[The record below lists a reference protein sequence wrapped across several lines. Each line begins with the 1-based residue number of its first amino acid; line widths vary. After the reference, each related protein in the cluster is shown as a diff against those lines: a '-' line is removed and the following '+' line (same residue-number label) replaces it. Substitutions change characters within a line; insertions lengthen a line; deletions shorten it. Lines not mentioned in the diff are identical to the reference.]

1 MKTNPAVI
9 KTPRKN
15 PPNKMPTVDTCTD
28 VDPCASDKIEIIS
41 IVKVDNYLC
50 FKILAI
56 SDDLQCLY

>member
-15 PPNKMPTVDTCTD
+15 PPNKMPTCTD

-50 FKILAI
+50 F
-56 SDDLQCLY
+56 

>member
-1 MKTNPAVI
+1 MKTNPAVK

-15 PPNKMPTVDTCTD
+15 PPNKIPTVDTCTD

-50 FKILAI
+50 LN
-56 SDDLQCLY
+56 Y